1 MTRTPALFLA
11 LLLGLSAC
19 GTSQARGAGLV
30 LLPNEDPLPPGV
42 LQRDPRLNFHDFG
55 RVPDGEVVTHAF
67 RMRNDDPSPVTI
79 QRVVPGC
86 GCTIASL
93 RYTAPDGTLVPGQPI
108 GSKSLKLLV
117 IPPGVVAELEVK
129 IDTRQLATKNADKLI
144 ITNVTT
150 DSPNGYYLTFEVHIL
165 VEKPFVVVPGMIQ
178 LGRVPRSGGA
188 DGSVE
193 IVPARG
199 FQHAIAKIQE
209 FSPGLHAELASE
221 ERMGTPLWTLR
232 AGFDPPL
239 QPGLHQAK
247 VVLATRTPEGEPG
260 RTLEVALMAQVVDDL
275 AADPERI
282 VFAAS
287 RDESAQGQA
296 QVFSLLAGQRLKVL
310 GVELSETQ
318 RELFEVTC
326 LSEEPD
332 GDGKSLRWTVTLATR
347 TPLPADPLLSGKL
360 LLRLDDPLQER
371 FELPYVVHLK

>member
-30 LLPNEDPLPPGV
+30 LLPNEDPLAPGV

-67 RMRNDDPSPVTI
+67 RMRNDDPQPVTI

-86 GCTIASL
+86 GCTVASL

-117 IPPGVVAELEVK
+117 LPPGIVAELELK

-165 VEKPFVVVPGMIQ
+165 VEKPFEVVPGMIQ
-178 LGRVPRSGGA
+178 LGRVPKSGGA

-199 FQHAIAKIQE
+199 FQQVIEKIQE
-209 FSPGLHAELASE
+209 FSPGIHAELARE
-221 ERMGTPLWTLR
+221 ERLGTPLWTLR
-232 AGFDPPL
+232 AGFEPPL

-247 VVLATRTPEGEPG
+247 VVLATRTPEGEAG
-260 RTLEVALMAQVVDDL
+260 RPFEVALLAQVVDDL
-275 AADPERI
+275 AAEPERI

-287 RDESAQGQA
+287 RAEGAQA
-296 QVFSLLAGQRLKVL
+296 EARVFSLLAGQRLKVL
-310 GVELSETQ
+310 GAELPEAQ
-318 RELFEVTC
+318 RDWLAVTC
-326 LSEEPD
+326 VPEEPD
-332 GDGKSLRWTVTLATR
+332 EDGKSLRWRVTLATH
-347 TPLPADPLLSGKL
+347 TPLPADEVLSGKL
-360 LLRLDDPLQER
+360 VLRLDDPLQER